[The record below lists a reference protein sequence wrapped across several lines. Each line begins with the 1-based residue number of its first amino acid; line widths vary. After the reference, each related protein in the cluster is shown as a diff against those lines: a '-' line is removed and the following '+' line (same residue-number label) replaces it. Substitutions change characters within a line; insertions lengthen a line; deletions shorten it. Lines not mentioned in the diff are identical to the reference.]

1 MNFNLNKDK
10 FLSIDDAFSVLK
22 EDNMNKAACEMIE
35 KSLEGC
41 FKGKFSVRLID
52 ADPKLPLFI
61 MSVFPEMDTIMK
73 IITAVSSNDEKKE
86 SVVRKLWEQN
96 TSWIIEIDK
105 RILTPNLNFTNRE
118 LTALLMHEIGHTI
131 FSNSIPHRITT
142 ILQYEI
148 AVSKM
153 EDKALLKDR
162 FFKKLLSLPVLN
174 ACVADNKNKESVKIE
189 IKADKFA
196 QKMGYTKELNSV
208 LTKLIKLS
216 NNSNTMDENMK
227 QMTRFSIDTVDQLR
241 QRQDKLVKRNL
252 LTIRR
257 ECASPYIDGIID
269 EFYSS
274 MFEDH
279 EDSSVT
285 DGKKFRFMAER
296 ADKLIQDELMSEAF
310 VFGTKKLK
318 RIDPAIFDYIRLKKE
333 NIQSDGDKMM
343 LVSYIHSKLD
353 LIDYYLSI
361 LSSPV
366 LSKKYIVSE
375 SMEDLKVMRESLTV
389 LKNDII
395 NYRIPQRVKGM
406 YIAWPDKY
414 YG

>member
-1 MNFNLNKDK
+1 
-10 FLSIDDAFSVLK
+10 
-22 EDNMNKAACEMIE
+22 
-35 KSLEGC
+35 
-41 FKGKFSVRLID
+41 
-52 ADPKLPLFI
+52 
-61 MSVFPEMDTIMK
+61 
-73 IITAVSSNDEKKE
+73 
-86 SVVRKLWEQN
+86 
-96 TSWIIEIDK
+96 
-105 RILTPNLNFTNRE
+105 
-118 LTALLMHEIGHTI
+118 
-131 FSNSIPHRITT
+131 
-142 ILQYEI
+142 
-148 AVSKM
+148 
-153 EDKALLKDR
+153 
-162 FFKKLLSLPVLN
+162 
-174 ACVADNKNKESVKIE
+174 
-189 IKADKFA
+189 
-196 QKMGYTKELNSV
+196 
-208 LTKLIKLS
+208 
-216 NNSNTMDENMK
+216 
-227 QMTRFSIDTVDQLR
+227 
-241 QRQDKLVKRNL
+241 
-252 LTIRR
+252 
-257 ECASPYIDGIID
+257 
-269 EFYSS
+269 
-274 MFEDH
+274 
-279 EDSSVT
+279 
-285 DGKKFRFMAER
+285 MAER

>member
-10 FLSIDDAFSVLK
+10 FLSIDNAFSVLK
-22 EDNMNKAACEMIE
+22 EDHVNKAACEIIE
-35 KSLEGC
+35 KSLESC

-61 MSVFPEMDTIMK
+61 MSVFPEFDTIMK
-73 IITAVSSNDEKKE
+73 IITTVSSNDEKKE
-86 SVVRKLWEQN
+86 DIVRKLWEQN

-105 RILTPNLNFTNRE
+105 RILFPELNFTNRE

-142 ILQYEI
+142 ILQYEL

-153 EDKALLKDR
+153 EDKALLRDR

-174 ACVADNKNKESVKIE
+174 ACIADNKNKESVKLE
-189 IKADKFA
+189 MKADKFA
-196 QKMGYTKELNSV
+196 QKMGYSKELASV
-208 LTKLIKLS
+208 LNKLIKLS
-216 NNSNTMDENMK
+216 NSPNSMDENMR

-241 QRQDKLVKRNL
+241 QRQDKLVKKNL

-257 ECASPYIDGIID
+257 ECASPYIDSIIG

-279 EDSSVT
+279 NDSSVT
-285 DGKKFRFMAER
+285 DGKKFKFMTER
-296 ADKLIQDELMSEAF
+296 ADKIIQDELTCEAF
-310 VFGTKKLK
+310 IFGTKKLK
-318 RIDPAIFDYIRLKKE
+318 KIDPAILDYIRIKKDS
-333 NIQSDGDKMM
+333 IKSDGDKMM
-343 LVSYIHSKLD
+343 LISYIHSKLD
-353 LIDYYLSI
+353 LIEYYLAI
-361 LSSPV
+361 LSNPK
-366 LSKKYIVSE
+366 LSKKYIVPHSI
-375 SMEDLKVMRESLTV
+375 EDLHVMRETLNV
-389 LKNDII
+389 LKNDIL
-395 NYRIPQRVKGM
+395 NYRIPQRVRGM

-414 YG
+414 WG